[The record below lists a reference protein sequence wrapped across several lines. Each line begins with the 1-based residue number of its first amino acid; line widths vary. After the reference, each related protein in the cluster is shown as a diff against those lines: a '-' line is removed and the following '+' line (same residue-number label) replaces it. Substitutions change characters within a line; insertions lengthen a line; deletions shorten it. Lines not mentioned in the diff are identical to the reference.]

1 MPHHPPDKCSQ
12 KNWHHHDNC
21 HWLDSTPSSDQI
33 CHLHHHFFSV
43 TIIIAI
49 IVIIMVMK
57 TEHSVFNSDQRGPV
71 GVQSRCN
78 SIFLLLHHNHRH
90 NHRHNHL
97 LVDFKYHELLVS
109 FVITIL
115 QSKSR
120 SATTSINQPPSL
132 ESPRPLFNL
141 VAFQE
146 MLWDKLSSKKFSLN
160 AFQYVDWQKIFERS
174 IPGN

>member
-1 MPHHPPDKCSQ
+1 MSLGAADNNHCRCRTTRSTSVHIKTDIIIIIATGCIVHPP
-12 KNWHHHDNC
+12 H
-21 HWLDSTPSSDQI
+21 QI
-33 CHLHHHFFSV
+33 CRLQHHFFSV
-43 TIIIAI
+43 TIIIIIIAI
-49 IVIIMVMK
+49 IVIIMVME

-132 ESPRPLFNL
+132 EYPGPLFNL
-141 VAFQE
+141 LCFPI
-146 MLWDKLSSKKFSLN
+146 N
-160 AFQYVDWQKIFERS
+160 AL
-174 IPGN
+174 G